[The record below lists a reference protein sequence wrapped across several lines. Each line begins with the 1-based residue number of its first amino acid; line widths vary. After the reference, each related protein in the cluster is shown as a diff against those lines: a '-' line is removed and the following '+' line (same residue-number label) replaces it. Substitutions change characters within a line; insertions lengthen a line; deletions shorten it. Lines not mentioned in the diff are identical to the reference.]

1 MIEALRK
8 NVDSEIAIVQ
18 EILQYRQELLRTRP
32 AERKLLQNAIRSL
45 VEIVRVIHGSL
56 PALIE
61 EAAMIQPLPTL
72 SQKAAREGD
81 ERERIMPQ
89 KQLPHAV
96 PLERV
101 TFQRAESRL
110 SVVVPLKDK
119 LRLLKELNINE
130 QYIRRLRQKSVL
142 RHERVVEFG
151 RSRGYFKLANK
162 MFFDRAQ
169 QLVNR
174 GYFNALAK
182 EIQKAN
188 LDVLLESYVA
198 IMLLSAFLSIFVGVI
213 IMIALFFFDVGFS
226 APFFTLR
233 EGGIL
238 ARFGMV
244 FWIPFVAPILTFLLL
259 YMYPSTER
267 GGIEK
272 KINQELPFAVI
283 HMNAIAGSGI
293 APAELFRIIG
303 ISSDYPTLRKEFRKI
318 LNQINLYG
326 YDLVTALNNASK
338 SAPSERL
345 AELFSGLSTSI
356 TSGASLNEFFEK
368 RAESLLLGY
377 RLEREKYTQVAE
389 TFLDVYISIVIAAPM
404 VFMLLIV
411 ILALTGSDL
420 GFSPFML
427 SVFSAV
433 GVGLLNL
440 FFLAFLTL
448 KQPSY

>member
-1 MIEALRK
+1 MIDALRK
-8 NVDSEIAIVQ
+8 NIDTEIAIVQ
-18 EILQYRQELLRTRP
+18 EILQYRREFLRASPR
-32 AERKLLQNAIRSL
+32 ERKLLQNATRSL
-45 VEIVRVIHGSL
+45 LEIMKVINNSI
-56 PALIE
+56 PSLIE
-61 EAAMIQPLPTL
+61 EAALIQPLPML
-72 SQKAAREGD
+72 PQKAAGEGY
-81 ERERIMPQ
+81 EREKKIPREQP
-89 KQLPHAV
+89 PRAV

-101 TFQRAESRL
+101 TFQRAGTQF
-110 SVVVPLKDK
+110 SVVVPSKSK
-119 LRLLKELNINE
+119 MQLLKELDINE
-130 QYIRRLRQKSVL
+130 QYIRKLRQKRVVK
-142 RHERVVEFG
+142 RERVVEFG

-169 QLVNR
+169 QLVR
-174 GYFNALAK
+174 KGYFNDLAK

-188 LDVLLESYVA
+188 LNVLLESYVA
-198 IMLLSAFLSIFVGVI
+198 MMLFSAFLSFFGGIL
-213 IMIALFFFDVGFS
+213 IMIVLFFFDVGLG
-226 APFFTLR
+226 APFFSFR

-238 ARFGMV
+238 LRFGKV
-244 FWIPFVAPILTFLLL
+244 FWIPFVVPIATFLFL
-259 YMYPSTER
+259 YVYPSTEKKT
-267 GGIEK
+267 IEK

-283 HMNAIAGSGI
+283 HMSAISGSGI

-303 ISSDYPTLRKEFRKI
+303 LGAEYPSLRKEFRKV

-377 RLEREKYTQVAE
+377 RLEREKYTNVAE
-389 TFLDVYISIVIAAPM
+389 TFLDIYISIVIAAPM

-411 ILALTGSDL
+411 ILALTGSNI

-433 GVGLLNL
+433 GVGLLNI
-440 FFLAFLTL
+440 FFLMFLTI